1 MTRWG
6 DAFNDQSNY
15 NLLETLVLEKELK
28 TYFRMSSTQIDFF
41 KGQWEHFYE
50 LNKQWY
56 HDEINNKYDKDFRYN
71 EVNIAF
77 E

>member
-1 MTRWG
+1 MISNMTRWG

-50 LNKQWY
+50 LNK
-56 HDEINNKYDKDFRYN
+56 
-71 EVNIAF
+71 
-77 E
+77 